1 MVITAS
7 ESAGIKCQVGD
18 FSLLIDSPSGKKG
31 NLILKT
37 RTEIPVDSFSSPE
50 VIYGPGE
57 YEISGVRV
65 RGVLLSENSNNEMLK
80 SMYTARLEGMNLAF
94 FLDISASPPED
105 SLDRLGEVDVL
116 FISADTKKLKPKQ
129 ITALIKQI
137 DPSIVIPITDK
148 TAKVLSEEMGQKIK
162 AQEKL
167 VIKRKDLIKE
177 DIANKRV
184 WLKKK

>member
-31 NLILKT
+31 SLILKT
-37 RTEIPVDSFSSPE
+37 CTEASVDSFSSPE

-57 YEISGVRV
+57 YEVSGVRV
-65 RGVLLSENSNNEMLK
+65 RGVQLPEDSDK
-80 SMYTARLEGMNLAF
+80 GVIRSMYTARLEGMNLAF
-94 FLDISASPPED
+94 FLDISINPTED
-105 SLDRLGEVDVL
+105 SLDRLGEIDVL
-116 FISADTKKLKPKQ
+116 FISVETNKLKPKQ

-137 DPSIVIPITDK
+137 DPSIVIPVTDK
-148 TAKVLSEEMGQKIK
+148 TAKVLSEEMGQKVK

-167 VIKRKDLIKE
+167 VIKRKDLVKE
-177 DIANKRV
+177 DIANKLV
-184 WLKKK
+184 WLKTK